1 MFIQNSY
8 SQQMFKSQWA
18 MQVNLYIT
26 FQIQAIKVN
35 KYIGTTFQK
44 ILWKEQI
51 IN

>member
-26 FQIQAIKVN
+26 FQIQAMKVINTSAQHFKKYYEKN
-35 KYIGTTFQK
+35 K
-44 ILWKEQI
+44 
-51 IN
+51 